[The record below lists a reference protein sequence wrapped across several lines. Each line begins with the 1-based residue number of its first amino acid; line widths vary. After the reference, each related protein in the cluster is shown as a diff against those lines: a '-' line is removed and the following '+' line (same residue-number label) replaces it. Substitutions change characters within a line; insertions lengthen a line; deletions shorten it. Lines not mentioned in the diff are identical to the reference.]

1 MTRRLSIEWPDPR
14 PFAAR
19 GGEPIR
25 LLAASDEPD
34 PTLEH
39 AINRDQLGHID
50 AVIGC
55 GDLEPDY
62 LGFLG
67 DAFHAPITYVRG
79 NHDRGG
85 AWARPQTVPI
95 PTTSGRLVDVNG
107 VTVVPLE
114 WPGLGQDQAQRDE
127 LRAWLDVL
135 RAEAG
140 LFRRGVKTRD
150 TPVLVISHA
159 PPRGIGDAVTDPY
172 HLGYAGYRWLLERR
186 RPPLWLHG
194 HTNPASVKDWR
205 DSFGSSLVANVT
217 GSTLVE
223 LLPPTEDEAA

>member
-14 PFAAR
+14 PFASR

-34 PTLEH
+34 LTLDH
-39 AINRDQLGHID
+39 AINREQLGHID

-85 AWARPQTVPI
+85 AWARPAPVPI

-107 VTVVPLE
+107 ITVVPLE

-140 LFRRGVKTRD
+140 LYRRGVRAGT

-194 HTNPASVKDWR
+194 HTNPASVNDWR

-223 LLPPTEDEAA
+223 LLPPTANEAA